1 MAKKGQKFRKFTNEE
16 REEIVS
22 KYLSGKYSY
31 EQVAKEY
38 QISWKTVESMVRKY
52 KNTGTTRALPKGRPK
67 EKSLTKEDYKERYEI
82 LKKIP
87 GLPQGT
93 TREKVTFINL
103 YRNNYK
109 LYNMCA
115 VLEISPKTYYKYRN
129 KEDPDYYDYLIIKEI
144 FDDSKGTYGYRRIV
158 EGLKIKYDVVMNGK
172 KVLRIMK
179 KYNLMP
185 NYIRKSK
192 KKNKNER
199 IEDNVKP
206 NLLDRNFTTD
216 APNKVWDTDVTY
228 LVFKGSRAYLSTI
241 IDLYDRKVIAYKIS
255 KRNDN
260 KLVMD
265 TLNEAI
271 SKRKDVSGLILHSDQ
286 GFQYTSYEYKAICES
301 NGITISMSRKGT
313 PIDDSPIESWHS
325 LLKKETLYNN
335 DITSLENYIELARE
349 WIEFYNTTRIKG
361 KKVNK
366 KKGYK
371 KNDK

>member
-1 MAKKGQKFRKFTNEE
+1 
-16 REEIVS
+16 
-22 KYLSGKYSY
+22 
-31 EQVAKEY
+31 
-38 QISWKTVESMVRKY
+38 
-52 KNTGTTRALPKGRPK
+52 
-67 EKSLTKEDYKERYEI
+67 
-82 LKKIP
+82 
-87 GLPQGT
+87 
-93 TREKVTFINL
+93 
-103 YRNNYK
+103 
-109 LYNMCA
+109 MCA
-115 VLEISPKTYYKYRN
+115 VLNISPKTYYKYRN

-158 EGLKIKYDVVMNGK
+158 EGIKIKYKGVVMNGK

-185 NYIRKSK
+185 EYVRKAK

-206 NLLDRNFTTD
+206 NLLNRNFNTD
-216 APNKVWDTDVTY
+216 LPNKVWDTDVTY
-228 LVFKGSRAYLSTI
+228 LIFKGSRAYLSTI
-241 IDLYDRKVIAYKIS
+241 IDLYDRKVVAYKIS
-255 KRNDN
+255 KHNDN

-271 SKRKDVSGLILHSDQ
+271 AKRKDVSGLIIHSDQ

-313 PIDDSPIESWHS
+313 PIDDSPIESWHA

-335 DITSLENYIELARE
+335 NITSLEEYQKIIEE

-366 KKGYK
+366 KKVYNK
-371 KNDK
+371 HDK

>member
-1 MAKKGQKFRKFTNEE
+1 
-16 REEIVS
+16 
-22 KYLSGKYSY
+22 
-31 EQVAKEY
+31 
-38 QISWKTVESMVRKY
+38 
-52 KNTGTTRALPKGRPK
+52 
-67 EKSLTKEDYKERYEI
+67 
-82 LKKIP
+82 
-87 GLPQGT
+87 
-93 TREKVTFINL
+93 
-103 YRNNYK
+103 
-109 LYNMCA
+109 MCA
-115 VLEISPKTYYKYRN
+115 VLNISPKTYYKYRN
-129 KEDPDYYDYLIIKEI
+129 KEDPDYYDYLVIKEI

-158 EGLKIKYDVVMNGK
+158 EGLKIKYGVVMNGK

-185 NYIRKSK
+185 EYVRKAK

-206 NLLDRNFTTD
+206 NLLNRNFNTD

-228 LVFKGSRAYLSTI
+228 LIFKGSRAYLSTI

-255 KRNDN
+255 KHNDN

-265 TLNEAI
+265 TLNKAI
-271 SKRKDVSGLILHSDQ
+271 AKRKDVSGLIIHSDQ

-301 NGITISMSRKGT
+301 NRITISMSRKST

-335 DITSLENYIELARE
+335 HITSLEEYIQLVEE
-349 WIEFYNTTRIKG
+349 WIEFYNTTRIKV
-361 KKVNK
+361 KKINKVN
-366 KKGYK
+366 GYE